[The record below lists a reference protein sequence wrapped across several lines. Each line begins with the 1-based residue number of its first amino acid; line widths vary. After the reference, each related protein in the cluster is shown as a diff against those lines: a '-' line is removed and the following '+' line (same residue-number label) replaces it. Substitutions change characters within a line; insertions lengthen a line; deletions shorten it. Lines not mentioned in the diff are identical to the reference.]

1 MITAEKSY
9 DELARVEELY
19 RKAGQRFQ
27 AIARER
33 PLLAAEL
40 FQYADV
46 QRKAGN
52 IPEAAH
58 LFYACCEQ
66 EPGNAKA
73 KLLAD
78 RLSGLGGV
86 TPLEMS
92 DSPCPAPLV
101 LRPDFLP
108 ADDKARLLDFF
119 LSHEGEFTPAPDGCG
134 GYDPEVRNNLE
145 LAGSRSVKQPFRERV
160 AAALP
165 AILQHLGIHPFP
177 IKKIEVKLRA
187 YRDGQYFRMHT
198 DAIWGRRLTFTYYLC
213 GEQKQYA
220 GGDLLVFDTSADGVR
235 CSENFTRLIPRD
247 NCLCCFPS
255 HYFHAVTPVKAGSH
269 DFRSER
275 LAVNGHVSGAEETPS
290 GEQRKK

>member
-1 MITAEKSY
+1 MITAEKPY
-9 DELARVEELY
+9 DELARTEELH
-19 RKAGQRFQ
+19 RKAGLRFQ
-27 AIARER
+27 AIAKER
-33 PLLAAEL
+33 PLVAAEL
-40 FQYADV
+40 FQYADA

-52 IPEAAH
+52 IPEAAR
-58 LFYACCEQ
+58 LFYACCEM

-86 TPLEMS
+86 TPTEMS

-101 LRPDFLP
+101 LRPNFLS
-108 ADDKARLLDFF
+108 ADEKARLLDFF
-119 LSHEGEFTPAPDGCG
+119 LTHEAEFTPAPDGCG
-134 GYDPEVRNNLE
+134 EYDTEVRNNIE

-165 AILQHLGIHPFP
+165 AILQQLGIQPFP

-198 DAIWGRRLTFTYYLC
+198 DAKWGRRLTFTYYLC
-213 GEQKQYA
+213 GEQKKYE
-220 GGDLLVFDTSADGVR
+220 GGDLLVFDTAADGVR
-235 CSENFTRLIPRD
+235 CSGDFTRLVPRD

-255 HYFHAVTPVKAGSH
+255 HYLHAVTPVKAVLR
-269 DFRSER
+269 DFQSVR
-275 LAVNGHVSGAEETPS
+275 LAINGHVSGAEETLS
-290 GEQRKK
+290 A